1 MVIAWVGFATI
12 GMFIARYMKPVWGEK
27 DLCGNR
33 LWFQVCPGSVDGNS
47 TKFFI
52 INLLEV
58 TYISAG
64 FALSLISSTDI

>member
-33 LWFQVCPGSVDGNS
+33 LWFQVCPGSVAGNS

-58 TYISAG
+58 T
-64 FALSLISSTDI
+64 